1 MAVDAA
7 QAKLGW
13 RIFIDMARSEGL
25 PYFDTIQ
32 VNENC
37 PSQLEVWPPFQ
48 RAYDVT
54 VNTDPRHSYKTHLM
68 RLIVRHDLKFIFEV
82 LGQMQHVASFFS
94 DNRID
99 ESQMRSELGKLKTA
113 TVCQGRYPVEMYEGI
128 NEAEITRQGMVHGNY
143 FTIADYL
150 CSLDCKLLV
159 DGGQPGE
166 TRCSSCLQS
175 PKY

>member
-25 PYFDTIQ
+25 PYFEQIQ

-68 RLIVRHDLKFIFEV
+68 RLIVRLDLKFIFEV

-99 ESQMRSELGKLKTA
+99 ESQMRSELGKDCHCLPRTLS
-113 TVCQGRYPVEMYEGI
+113 GRDV
-128 NEAEITRQGMVHGNY
+128 RRH
-143 FTIADYL
+143 
-150 CSLDCKLLV
+150 
-159 DGGQPGE
+159 
-166 TRCSSCLQS
+166 
-175 PKY
+175 